1 MRVELKN
8 IKTNARAS
16 RETFH
21 FSATV
26 YVDGKRVSTVENDGR
41 GGPDWWSDWGA
52 QARVNAYAATLP
64 PIPASPDFPHD
75 LPMNAEILI
84 CNLIN
89 AYLDKKQGRTSCAS

>member
-1 MRVELKN
+1 MRIELKN
-8 IKTNARAS
+8 IKTNTRAS

-52 QARVNAYAATLP
+52 QKRVQAYAATLP
-64 PIPASPDFPHD
+64 PIPASPDFPLD

-84 CNLIN
+84 GNLIN
-89 AYLDKKQGRTSCAS
+89 AHLDKKRR